1 MAAFPCFLPSFLS
14 SVQSLCNSV
23 IDYPR
28 LALESRIS
36 RNPPRHRDRRSRLI
50 LLLEF
55 FARIQQ
61 LMNRFFKF
69 LECSNFP
76 GRKDITFFVFKNRQ
90 PFSQV
95 KINRRRVYEWI
106 MIERARVCLVWD
118 IRFRLMILRTERRG
132 RRWCTA
138 RDLDESFK
146 KLFEKYILYILINF
160 VA

>member
-1 MAAFPCFLPSFLS
+1 MNIQFEYLRFIKNYSTFRFKKRRKISFNFPPFDAHSQAYPCIDQETDIRTCVRKYMAAFPCFLSSFLS

-95 KINRRRVYEWI
+95 
-106 MIERARVCLVWD
+106 
-118 IRFRLMILRTERRG
+118 
-132 RRWCTA
+132 
-138 RDLDESFK
+138 
-146 KLFEKYILYILINF
+146 
-160 VA
+160 